1 MLMPNTELLKEKMK
15 QMHITQAQL
24 AQKLGL
30 AVPTV
35 CQKINNNRPFS
46 LDEAEI
52 VATVLQIKDKD
63 FSAYFF
69 NK

>member
-1 MLMPNTELLKEKMK
+1 MPNTELLKEKMK

-69 NK
+69 SK

>member
-1 MLMPNTELLKEKMK
+1 MPNTELLKKKMK

>member
-1 MLMPNTELLKEKMK
+1 MPNTELLKEKMK